1 MEKKMQISND
11 FEALKLGLKLAITA
25 PSETE
30 MKKTMKLV
38 FALQNNL
45 SKEEID
51 LAKKEIEK
59 ELENESKTN

>member
-1 MEKKMQISND
+1 MQISND

-25 PSETE
+25 PSETD

-45 SKEEID
+45 SKAEID
-51 LAKKEIEK
+51 LAKKK
-59 ELENESKTN
+59 

>member
-1 MEKKMQISND
+1 MQISND

-25 PSETE
+25 PSETD

-45 SKEEID
+45 TKEEID
-51 LAKKEIEK
+51 LAKKEIET
-59 ELENESKTN
+59 ELENESKTNKYW

>member
-1 MEKKMQISND
+1 MQISND

-25 PSETE
+25 PSETD

-45 SKEEID
+45 TKEEID
-51 LAKKEIEK
+51 LAKKEIET
-59 ELENESKTN
+59 ELENESKTKKYW

>member
-1 MEKKMQISND
+1 MQISND

-25 PSETE
+25 PSETD

-45 SKEEID
+45 TKEEID
-51 LAKKEIEK
+51 LAKKEIET

>member
-1 MEKKMQISND
+1 MQISND

-25 PSETE
+25 PSETD

-45 SKEEID
+45 TKEEID
-51 LAKKEIEK
+51 LAKKEIET
-59 ELENESKTN
+59 ELENESKTNKY

>member
-1 MEKKMQISND
+1 MQISND

-25 PSETE
+25 PSETD
-30 MKKTMKLV
+30 MNKTMKLV

>member
-1 MEKKMQISND
+1 MQISND

-51 LAKKEIEK
+51 LAKKEIES